1 MTKKTNNTEE
11 RSYTFKSIAID
22 KIEATGNIRKFKD
35 VSDLK
40 ASIKAHGIINPVTV
54 VAKGDG
60 TFKLIAGFRRHLAAT
75 ELGLDKMPCH
85 VIDGSDKAIAEIPL
99 SENITRM
106 DMTPYEECL
115 AVQHLVTAKNNV
127 KQIARKFGRS
137 VRWALVRKKIAE
149 AGEKVMEKV
158 NDGKI
163 QLGAAAKLADLP
175 DEDFKKELEDCV
187 KLDNDTADYILTRYH
202 LDLDKAPF
210 DKKKC
215 MKCPK
220 CSASQC
226 DLFSD
231 EPKAYCLD
239 PECYAKK
246 VKEHAHAIVKDLNK
260 SGIKA
265 TIGLLLSYGTGMNWN
280 DPNADY
286 WIRDYKKELLEQAEK
301 EGIKKRVIVDEETC
315 KTFEYYDKRDLSD
328 FHEET
333 EEETAERLEKERVY
347 NEMNSARLDLFK
359 DRLSKAIALE
369 CTKSA
374 YALAVTLFWNLDDKE
389 EILSDEAKERLGMT
403 KDKDGYF
410 KENLN
415 DIADKLDV
423 GKVVAAITMSA
434 DNLDYEIH
442 WNSDIMKNLYKVL
455 TSKDPEK
462 LAPTE
467 KQVKA
472 EFDRREKEAEE
483 RRKAEKLDESES

>member
-1 MTKKTNNTEE
+1 MTKKTDNKEE

-22 KIEATGNIRKFKD
+22 KIEATENIRKFKD

-54 VAKGDG
+54 VANGDG

-85 VIDGSDKAIAEIPL
+85 VIDGSDKAISEIPL

-115 AVQHLVTAKNNV
+115 AVQHLVTAKNTV

-137 VRWALVRKKIAE
+137 VRWALVREKIAK
-149 AGEKVMEKV
+149 AGDKVMEKV

-175 DEDFKKELEDCV
+175 DEDFKKELEECT
-187 KLDNDTADYILTRYH
+187 KLDSDTADYILTRYH

-210 DKKKC
+210 EKKKC

-246 VKEHAHAIVKDLNK
+246 VKEHAKEMVKNFKKDGVTAAFGTLACYG
-260 SGIKA
+260 SGLDWHDENYK
-265 TIGLLLSYGTGMNWN
+265 
-280 DPNADY
+280 Y
-286 WIRDYKKELLEQAEK
+286 WMRNEK
-301 EGIKKRVIVDEETC
+301 EAEEKGLKKRIIVDENTC
-315 KTFEYYDKRDLSD
+315 KTFEYYDKRDLPD

-333 EEETAERLEKERVY
+333 EEEEAERLETKRIER
-347 NEMNSARLDLFK
+347 EMDRTRSDLFK
-359 DRLSKAIALE
+359 DRISKAIALE

-374 YALAVTLFWNLDDKE
+374 YSLAVTLFWNLDDKE
-389 EILSDEAKERLGMT
+389 EILTDEAKEELGMAR
-403 KDKDGYF
+403 DEEGYF
-410 KENLN
+410 TEDLN
-415 DIADKLDV
+415 EIADKLDV
-423 GKVVAAITMSA
+423 GKVVAALTKSA
-434 DNLDYEIH
+434 DNLNYEIH
-442 WNSDIMKNLYKVL
+442 WNTDIMKSLYRVL

-483 RRKAEKLDESES
+483 KRKAEGLDKEED